1 MKLKIRKMGINGE
14 GIGYVDHKPVF
25 VEGVLPYEE
34 AEVEITERKIHT
46 QKVRSKNCYG
56 YPKKESVQTTNT
68 ILKKD
73 VLYIFFNTRHS
84 SNIKTDLG
92 RSFIE
97 IWKCQKSLCQRLSP
111 ISTHLWL
118 SYTM

>member
-34 AEVEITERKIHT
+34 
-46 QKVRSKNCYG
+46 
-56 YPKKESVQTTNT
+56 SVQTMNT

-84 SNIKTDLG
+84 SNIKN
-92 RSFIE
+92 RS
-97 IWKCQKSLCQRLSP
+97 WKKL
-111 ISTHLWL
+111 
-118 SYTM
+118 Y